1 MKRGI
6 LSRAA
11 YGPSMHTAH
20 SPVSTP
26 RPPYVPA
33 GDPTPPPAAPPS
45 RLAAAGA
52 ALVPA
57 AVMLGI
63 GLWGLDR
70 GTMWRD
76 ESATFQIARRS
87 VPEIWRL
94 LGGLDAV
101 HGVYYLLMH
110 AVLAVRADEVMLR
123 VPSVLGAAC
132 TAGLVGAIGCRLA
145 RPRVGLWA
153 GLLYA
158 VTPFASFYAQE
169 GRSYALVAAGA
180 ALATW
185 CLLNAVERD
194 SSGRW
199 AGYAAA
205 VAGTALLHEF
215 ALLMLVAH
223 GATVLSAA
231 SRPGAWR
238 RWAAA
243 AAAAVVPVVP
253 LAVISSGQ
261 GDQVAWIQEP
271 GAAEVRVL
279 IQQFAGPDVRVLTAA
294 AVLAGLAVLR
304 PPRRTGLVGL
314 TAVALPLVVL
324 PVAVLFAVSS
334 VRPLFVDRY
343 LLFAFAGVPLL
354 VAAGLERVLGSL
366 RAAPWRPVVAVAGVA
381 AVAAAFC
388 CQLPFHQQE
397 RGRDGRIDDL
407 REVAAYV
414 ASETRPNDAVL
425 FVPSYQRHIF
435 LSYDREFA
443 GRRDIALKTGAAA
456 SGTFYGEEL
465 DTARVEERIRA
476 EREVWVVA
484 WPSAWSE
491 EWFHQDPKITTLRK
505 GFDLVRSTR
514 LKSALV
520 QLYVRR

>member
-1 MKRGI
+1 MPT
-6 LSRAA
+6 AN
-11 YGPSMHTAH
+11 PS
-20 SPVSTP
+20 VSTP
-26 RPPYVPA
+26 
-33 GDPTPPPAAPPS
+33 PTPYAPAEHGASAAAPPRS

-52 ALVPA
+52 VSVAA
-57 AVMLGI
+57 AVMLGV

-76 ESATFQIARRS
+76 ESATFQISRRS

-94 LGGLDAV
+94 LGELDAV
-101 HGVYYLLMH
+101 HGLYYLLMH

-123 VPSVLGAAC
+123 LPSVLAAAC
-132 TAGLVGAIGCRLA
+132 TAGLVAAIGCRLA

-158 VTPFASFYAQE
+158 VSPFASFYAQE

-185 CLLNAVERD
+185 CLVNAVERD
-194 SSGRW
+194 SFGPW

-215 ALLMLVAH
+215 ALLVLVAH
-223 GATVLSAA
+223 GATVLMAR
-231 SRPGAWR
+231 SRPGVRR
-238 RWAAA
+238 RWTAASAAA
-243 AAAAVVPVVP
+243 IVPVAPLAAVSSDQ
-253 LAVISSGQ
+253 AGQIS
-261 GDQVAWIQEP
+261 WIQEP
-271 GAAEVRVL
+271 GAEELRLLAL
-279 IQQFAGPDVRVLTAA
+279 QFAGPDVRVFV
-294 AVLAGLAVLR
+294 AVALLAGLAVLW
-304 PPRRTGLVGL
+304 PLRRTGPVGT

-334 VRPLFVDRY
+334 VKPLFVDRY

-354 VAAGLERVLGSL
+354 VAAGLERSLGAL
-366 RAAPWRPVVAVAGVA
+366 RAAPWRPVVAAVGIVA
-381 AVAAAFC
+381 AGAAFW

-414 ASETRPNDAVL
+414 AAETRPNDAVL

-443 GRRDIALKTGAAA
+443 GRRDIALRTSAAA
-456 SGTFYGEEL
+456 SGTFYGEEV
-465 DTARVEERIRA
+465 DAARIEQRIGA
-476 EREVWVVA
+476 EQRVWVVA

-491 EWFHQDPKITTLRK
+491 QWFDQDPKVTTLRK
-505 GFDLVRSTR
+505 GFALVRSTQ
-514 LKSALV
+514 LKSGLV
-520 QLYVRR
+520 QLYVRE